1 MSAVELLGANGR
13 ADADAFI
20 KTFIETD
27 TITYTRTD
35 ARTDDGDARA
45 HTTTV
50 RGTHTGALV
59 TTDDGR
65 ALGEAHASALLLVIV
80 LERPDYGCDRLRCLI
95 RSAFATG
102 GALGPVAERILNTS
116 VIKTWCG
123 WRVGLFL

>member
-1 MSAVELLGANGR
+1 MPAVELLGANGR
-13 ADADAFI
+13 ADARAFSKTDAGAV
-20 KTFIETD
+20 
-27 TITYTRTD
+27 TITYTGTD

-45 HTTTV
+45 FSRTV
-50 RGTHTGALV
+50 RGTHTCALV
-59 TTDDGR
+59 ATNNRSTFV
-65 ALGEAHASALLLVIV
+65 EADASALLLVIV

>member
-1 MSAVELLGANGR
+1 MPAVELLSADGR
-13 ADADAFI
+13 ADADAVV
-20 KTFIETD
+20 ETD
-27 TITYTRTD
+27 AGSVTITYTRTD

-80 LERPDYGCDRLRCLI
+80 LERPDYGCDRLRCLN

-102 GALGPVAERILNTS
+102 GALGPVAERILNS
-116 VIKTWCG
+116 
-123 WRVGLFL
+123 

>member
-1 MSAVELLGANGR
+1 MPAVELLSADGR
-13 ADADAFI
+13 ADAHAVI
-20 KTFIETD
+20 KTDASAVTCPD
-27 TITYTRTD
+27 ARAD

-80 LERPDYGCDRLRCLI
+80 LERPDYGCYRLR
-95 RSAFATG
+95 
-102 GALGPVAERILNTS
+102 
-116 VIKTWCG
+116 
-123 WRVGLFL
+123 